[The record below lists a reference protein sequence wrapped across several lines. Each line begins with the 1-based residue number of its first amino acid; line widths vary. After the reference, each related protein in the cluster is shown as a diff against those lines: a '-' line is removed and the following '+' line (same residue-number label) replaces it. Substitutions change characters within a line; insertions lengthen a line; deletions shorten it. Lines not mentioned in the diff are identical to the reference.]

1 MTDSILKSDLKELEL
16 NALLEITQA
25 INDNMA
31 EESLYRIYRFTLLAN
46 LKIKK
51 LALFVN
57 EINWDCKVS
66 FGVKP
71 DFSTFTLPE
80 EYHNLDGTQLL
91 GVSENP
97 FEEFDIVF
105 PVLHKGRVLAVV
117 FIGEISNPE
126 VSVGTN
132 TTFLKALTNI
142 IMVAIENKKLA
153 RKQLEQ
159 EVYHKELEIAKQVQL
174 LLFPKELPNTNN
186 LKIAAFYQPHH
197 DVSGDYYDYI
207 PLNKDKFIVCIADV
221 SGKGVPAAIWMSN
234 FQASLRTLVR
244 QTDNLI
250 DIVRELNYHVKGGG
264 NRDMFIT
271 LFIACYDFSKN
282 ELRYINSGHNPPILI
297 NNGQMETLQTG
308 STILGVFEPLPFLE
322 EGVLIDL
329 NDFLL
334 FCYTDGVTE
343 TFDENEAEF
352 GMNKLLEVI
361 SENQKDELDEMNHKL
376 VESLNAFRGS
386 IPHNDDITILSCRV
400 KN

>member
-1 MTDSILKSDLKELEL
+1 VTDSILKSDVKELEL

-25 INDNMA
+25 INNNIPED
-31 EESLYRIYRFTLLAN
+31 SLYRIYRFTLLAN

-57 EINWDCKVS
+57 EINWNCKVS

-71 DFSTFTLPE
+71 DFSTVALPE
-80 EYHNLDGTQLL
+80 EYHHLESTRLL
-91 GVSENP
+91 GFSEYP
-97 FEEFDIVF
+97 FGEFNIVF
-105 PVLHKGRVLAVV
+105 PVLHKERLLAVV

-126 VSVGTN
+126 VSVETN

-142 IMVAIENKKLA
+142 IMVAIENKNMA
-153 RKQLEQ
+153 RQQLEQ
-159 EVYHKELEIAKQVQL
+159 EVYHKELEIAKQVQQ

-207 PLNKDKFIVCIADV
+207 PLGKDKFIVCIADV

-234 FQASLRTLVR
+234 FQASLRTLTR

-250 DIVRELNYHVKGGG
+250 NIVRELNYQVKGRGD
-264 NRDMFIT
+264 RDMFIT
-271 LFIACYDFSKN
+271 FFIACYDFSKN
-282 ELRYINSGHNPPILI
+282 ELRYINAGHNPPILI
-297 NNGQMETLQTG
+297 ANGKLETLQTG
-308 STILGVFEPLPFLE
+308 STILGVFEPLPFID
-322 EGVLIDL
+322 EGVLTNL
-329 NDFLL
+329 YDFLL

-343 TFDENEAEF
+343 TFNENQTEF
-352 GMNKLLEVI
+352 GMGKLVELI
-361 SENQKDELDEMNHKL
+361 SKNQKDDLDEMNDKL
-376 VESLNAFRGS
+376 VESLNTFRGS